1 MQFNNPI
8 AVNICDHEQ
17 LIAHYDS
24 QQQFVDD
31 YKKML
36 SEINFLRK
44 RENKLQ
50 LIEQMFKTGIID
62 LNQLTKIIKYKN
74 ADFKSLNLQKNDYS
88 QYYQKGGNYLIP
100 IEIFN
105 DILDQNDFLIKKNN
119 ILQNLEK
126 WLEMKSF
133 DNSDGVFTSSAYQ
146 KILNKIN
153 ELEKELNL

>member
-1 MQFNNPI
+1 MQIDNSI
-8 AVNICDHEQ
+8 AIDIYDNEQ

-62 LNQLTKIIKYKN
+62 LNQLTKIIKYTN
-74 ADFKSLNLQKNDYS
+74 SNFESLNLRKNDYS
-88 QYYQKGGNYLIP
+88 KYYQKGGNYLIP
-100 IEIFN
+100 VE
-105 DILDQNDFLIKKNN
+105 ILDDLLEQNESLMKRDNA
-119 ILQNLEK
+119 LQNLEI
-126 WLEMKSF
+126 WLEIQSF
-133 DNSDGVFTSSAYQ
+133 DTSIGVFTSSAYQ
-146 KILNKIN
+146 KVLDKIK
-153 ELEKELNL
+153 ELEGSD

>member
-1 MQFNNPI
+1 MQINNSI
-8 AVNICDHEQ
+8 AVDMYDNEQ

-24 QQQFVDD
+24 QEEFVDD
-31 YKKML
+31 YKKMI
-36 SEINFLRK
+36 SEINFLRE

-50 LIEQMFKTGIID
+50 LIEQMFNSGTID
-62 LNQLTKIIKYKN
+62 LNQLAKIIKYKN
-74 ADFKSLNLQKNDYS
+74 TEFKSLNLRKDDYS
-88 QYYQKGGNYLIP
+88 KYYQKGGNYLIP
-100 IEIFN
+100 VEIFN

-146 KILNKIN
+146 KVVNKIK
-153 ELEKELNL
+153 ELEGSDK